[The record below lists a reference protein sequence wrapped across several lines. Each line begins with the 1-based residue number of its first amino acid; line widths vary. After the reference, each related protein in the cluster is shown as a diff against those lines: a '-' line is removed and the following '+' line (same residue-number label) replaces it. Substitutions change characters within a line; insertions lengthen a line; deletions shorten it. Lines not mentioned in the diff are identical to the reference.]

1 MAVAGEGSRWRRPP
15 PLPSERDKR
24 PPRPRAAIA
33 GQQLRPVYE
42 GKFTDRFPELST
54 AGKLLPTGDTAASC
68 LTEVLPR
75 PVTPTTVR
83 KFRNTTNPAPGVE
96 RIFYSRADDPGIAA
110 HLTHGTES
118 RSSLSAASLINPLPK
133 TIFQQKIQD
142 KKEAIYFSNRQASLG
157 RSHDQSSMLP
167 KGLDIINTTFGT
179 KVIQDVSAGELIN
192 PPKTFE
198 EVDKESRE
206 GHNLYLVSHNDYY
219 AGEAINRK
227 YDSPNFSKSF
237 VYGIE
242 TPHFTDGRSVSKSL
256 NWLCDLQSKR
266 AAKIV
271 SKSDDFKEK
280 FQPQLGKVLDPIAET
295 MNVPPGHTFGMLLRP
310 DGYGVGDLLH
320 CRVPCEF
327 LRGKDRERAVLAAVR
342 QSLKKANY
350 ENFDM
355 LLEAFR
361 YYDKNGDGM
370 IDKDD
375 LRKSCFQFNLNLD
388 DELLDSLFDYC
399 DLDKDGLINYLE
411 FANFLNWKDKM
422 AVKEFEEKI
431 ITKGKK
437 LDAPVLPEDTKTND
451 DPLLKQE
458 DLVLK
463 EPASSEKTPK
473 TLTRSTDPVFANYQT
488 TSSQYNAVVGGLP
501 TTCYP
506 VCGVPTIRSD
516 IPAPRI
522 RRISDR
528 TNYGDEAN
536 AYALLFP
543 SVFSQKGVHERDFFK
558 TRPKAEIAR
567 ILHNIGVNISEERF
581 EEIWKQACMK
591 HQKEEVCV
599 GSIRNV
605 LDEVHGSH
613 TKNSC

>member
-1 MAVAGEGSRWRRPP
+1 MAGM
-15 PLPSERDKR
+15 
-24 PPRPRAAIA
+24 
-33 GQQLRPVYE
+33 LRPVYE
-42 GKFTDRFPELST
+42 GRFTDKFPELSA
-54 AGKLLPTGDTAASC
+54 AGKLHPTGDTAASC

-75 PVTPTTVR
+75 PITPTSVR

-96 RIFYSRADDPGIAA
+96 RIFYGRADDPDIAA
-110 HLTHGTES
+110 HLTHGIES

-133 TIFQQKIQD
+133 TSFQQKIQD

-179 KVIQDVSAGELIN
+179 KVIQDISAGELIN

-198 EVDKESRE
+198 EVDKEARE
-206 GHNLYLVSHNDYY
+206 GHDLYIVSHSDYY
-219 AGEAINRK
+219 VGEAINRK

-242 TPHFTDGRSVSKSL
+242 TPHFKDGRSVSKSL
-256 NWLCDLQSKR
+256 NWLYDLQLKR

-271 SKSDDFKEK
+271 SKQSEDFKEK

-295 MNVPPGHTFGMLLRP
+295 MNVPPGHTFGKLLRP
-310 DGYGVGDLLH
+310 DEYVGDLLR

-327 LRGKDRERAVLAAVR
+327 LRGKDRERAVLTAVR

-350 ENFDM
+350 ENFDV
-355 LLEAFR
+355 LVETFR
-361 YYDKNGDGM
+361 HYDKNGDGM
-370 IDKDD
+370 IDKVD
-375 LRKSCFQFNLNLD
+375 LRKSCFQLNVHLD
-388 DELLDSLFDYC
+388 EELLDSLFDYC

-411 FANFLNWKDKM
+411 FANFLNWKNKM
-422 AVKEFEEKI
+422 AIKEFEEKI
-431 ITKGKK
+431 ISKGKK
-437 LDAPVLPEDTKTND
+437 LDAPVLTEDRKINNK
-451 DPLLKQE
+451 PLLKQE

-463 EPASSEKTPK
+463 ELGSSEKAPK
-473 TLTRSTDPVFANYQT
+473 TLTRSAEHVFANYQT

-501 TTCYP
+501 TACYP

-516 IPAPRI
+516 IPAPQI
-522 RRISDR
+522 RRLSDR

-543 SVFSQKGVHERDFFK
+543 SVYSQKGVYERDFSK
-558 TRPKAEIAR
+558 TRPKAEIAQ
-567 ILHNIGVNISEERF
+567 ILHNIGVDISDERF

-599 GSIRNV
+599 ESIRNV
-605 LDEVHGSH
+605 LDEIHGSP
-613 TKNSC
+613 TKPSC

>member
-1 MAVAGEGSRWRRPP
+1 MAG
-15 PLPSERDKR
+15 
-24 PPRPRAAIA
+24 
-33 GQQLRPVYE
+33 QLRPVYE
-42 GKFTDRFPELST
+42 GRFTDRFPELSA
-54 AGKLLPTGDTAASC
+54 AGRLLPTGDTAAGC

-75 PVTPTTVR
+75 PITPTIVR

-96 RIFYSRADDPGIAA
+96 RIFYGRADDPDIAA
-110 HLTHGTES
+110 HLTHGMES
-118 RSSLSAASLINPLPK
+118 CTSLSAASLINPLPK
-133 TIFQQKIQD
+133 TNFQQKIQD
-142 KKEAIYFSNRQASLG
+142 KKEAIYFSNRQAPLG

-167 KGLDIINTTFGT
+167 KGLDVINTTFGT

-198 EVDKESRE
+198 EVDKDSRE
-206 GHNLYLVSHNDYY
+206 GHDLYIVSHNDYY
-219 AGEAINRK
+219 VGEAINRK

-242 TPHFTDGRSVSKSL
+242 TPHFKDGRSVSKSL

-271 SKSDDFKEK
+271 SKRSDDFKEK

-310 DGYGVGDLLH
+310 DEYGVGDLLH
-320 CRVPCEF
+320 RWVPCEF
-327 LRGKDRERAVLAAVR
+327 LHGKDKERAILAAVR
-342 QSLKKANY
+342 QSLKKASY
-350 ENFDM
+350 ENFEM

-361 YYDKNGDGM
+361 HYDKNGDGM

-375 LRKSCFQFNLNLD
+375 LRKSCFQLNLNLD
-388 DELLDSLFDYC
+388 DELLDSLFDCC

-422 AVKEFEEKI
+422 AIKEFEEKI
-431 ITKGKK
+431 ITKGEK
-437 LDAPVLPEDTKTND
+437 LGAPVLPEDTKTND
-451 DPLLKQE
+451 EPLLKQE

-463 EPASSEKTPK
+463 ELGSSEKTPK
-473 TLTRSTDPVFANYQT
+473 TFTRSTDHVFANYQT

-516 IPAPRI
+516 LPAPRI

-528 TNYGDEAN
+528 TNYGDEGN
-536 AYALLFP
+536 AYTLLFP
-543 SVFSQKGVHERDFFK
+543 SVFTQKGVYERDFFK
-558 TRPKAEIAR
+558 TRPKAEIAQ
-567 ILHNIGVNISEERF
+567 ILHNIGVNISDERF
-581 EEIWKQACMK
+581 EEIWKQACLK
-591 HQKEEVCV
+591 HQEDEVCV
-599 GSIRNV
+599 ESIRNV
-605 LDEVHGSH
+605 LDERYGSH
-613 TKNSC
+613 TK

>member
-1 MAVAGEGSRWRRPP
+1 AGK
-15 PLPSERDKR
+15 PLP
-24 PPRPRAAIA
+24 A
-33 GQQLRPVYE
+33 
-42 GKFTDRFPELST
+42 
-54 AGKLLPTGDTAASC
+54 GDTAASC

-75 PVTPTTVR
+75 PITPPTVR
-83 KFRNTTNPAPGVE
+83 KFRNTTNPAPGAE
-96 RIFYSRADDPGIAA
+96 RIFYGRADDPDIAA
-110 HLTHGTES
+110 HLTHGIES

-133 TIFQQKIQD
+133 TNFQQIIQD

-179 KVIQDVSAGELIN
+179 KVIYDVPAGELIN

-198 EVDKESRE
+198 EVDKEARE
-206 GHNLYLVSHNDYY
+206 GHDLYIVSHNDYY
-219 AGEAINRK
+219 VGEAINRK

-242 TPHFTDGRSVSKSL
+242 TPHFKDGRSVSKSL
-256 NWLCDLQSKR
+256 NWLYELQLKK
-266 AAKIV
+266 AAKII
-271 SKSDDFKEK
+271 SKRSDDFKEK
-280 FQPQLGKVLDPIAET
+280 FQPQVGKVLDPIAET
-295 MNVPPGHTFGMLLRP
+295 MNVPLGHTFGMLLRP
-310 DGYGVGDLLH
+310 DEYGVGDLFH
-320 CRVPCEF
+320 WRVPCEF
-327 LRGKDRERAVLAAVR
+327 LHGKGRERAVLAAVR

-350 ENFDM
+350 ENFDT

-361 YYDKNGDGM
+361 HYDKNGDGM
-370 IDKDD
+370 IDKAD
-375 LRKSCFQFNLNLD
+375 LQKSCFQLNLNLD

-411 FANFLNWKDKM
+411 FVNFLNWKDKM

-431 ITKGKK
+431 IKKGEK
-437 LDAPVLPEDTKTND
+437 LDAPVLPEDTKKD
-451 DPLLKQE
+451 YELLLKQE

-463 EPASSEKTPK
+463 EPGSSEKSPK
-473 TLTRSTDPVFANYQT
+473 PPTRLTDHVFASYQT

-528 TNYGDEAN
+528 TSYGDEPD

-543 SVFSQKGVHERDFFK
+543 SIFSQKGVYEGDFFK
-558 TRPKAEIAR
+558 TRPKAEIAQ
-567 ILHNIGVNISEERF
+567 ILHNIGVKISDDVF
-581 EEIWKQACMK
+581 EEAWKQACMK

-599 GSIRNV
+599 ESIRKA
-605 LDEVHGSH
+605 LDEIHVSH
-613 TKNSC
+613 T

>member
-1 MAVAGEGSRWRRPP
+1 MAGR
-15 PLPSERDKR
+15 
-24 PPRPRAAIA
+24 
-33 GQQLRPVYE
+33 LRPVYE
-42 GKFTDRFPELST
+42 GKFTDRFPELSA
-54 AGKLLPTGDTAASC
+54 AGKLLPTGGTAASC

-75 PVTPTTVR
+75 PITPTTVR

-96 RIFYSRADDPGIAA
+96 RIFYGRADDPDIAA
-110 HLTHGTES
+110 HLTHGIES
-118 RSSLSAASLINPLPK
+118 CSSLSAASLINPLPK
-133 TIFQQKIQD
+133 TAFQQKIQD

-157 RSHDQSSMLP
+157 RSHDPSSMLP

-206 GHNLYLVSHNDYY
+206 GHDLYIVSHNDYY
-219 AGEAINRK
+219 VGEAINRK
-227 YDSPNFSKSF
+227 YDSPNFGKSF
-237 VYGIE
+237 VYGVE
-242 TPHFTDGRSVSKSL
+242 TPHFKDGRSVSKSL
-256 NWLCDLQSKR
+256 NWLYDLQLKR

-271 SKSDDFKEK
+271 SKRSDDFKEK
-280 FQPQLGKVLDPIAET
+280 FQPQLGKVIDPIAET
-295 MNVPPGHTFGMLLRP
+295 LTVPPGHTFGMLLRR
-310 DGYGVGDLLH
+310 DEYGVGDLLH
-320 CRVPCEF
+320 CQVPREF
-327 LRGKDRERAVLAAVR
+327 LSGKDRERAVLTAVR
-342 QSLKKANY
+342 QSLKEANY

-355 LLEAFR
+355 LLEAFKH
-361 YYDKNGDGM
+361 YDKNGNGM

-375 LRKSCFQFNLNLD
+375 LRKSCFQLNLNLD
-388 DELLDSLFDYC
+388 DELLGSLFDYC
-399 DLDKDGLINYLE
+399 DLDKDGLINYVE

-422 AVKEFEEKI
+422 AAKEFEEKI
-431 ITKGKK
+431 ITKGEK
-437 LDAPVLPEDTKTND
+437 LDAPVLCEDTKTND
-451 DPLLKQE
+451 EPLLKQE

-463 EPASSEKTPK
+463 EPGSSEKTPK
-473 TLTRSTDPVFANYQT
+473 MLTRSAADHVFANYRT

-528 TNYGDEAN
+528 TNYGDEGN
-536 AYALLFP
+536 VYALLFP
-543 SVFSQKGVHERDFFK
+543 SVFSQKGVYESDFFK

-567 ILHNIGVNISEERF
+567 ILHNIGVNISDERF

-591 HQKEEVCV
+591 YQKEEVCV
-599 GSIRNV
+599 EGIRNV
-605 LDEVHGSH
+605 LDEIHVSH
-613 TKNSC
+613 TKN

>member
-1 MAVAGEGSRWRRPP
+1 MAE
-15 PLPSERDKR
+15 
-24 PPRPRAAIA
+24 
-33 GQQLRPVYE
+33 QLRPVYE
-42 GKFTDRFPELST
+42 GKFTDRFPELSA
-54 AGKLLPTGDTAASC
+54 AGKLFPTGETAANC
-68 LTEVLPR
+68 LTEALPR
-75 PVTPTTVR
+75 PITPTTVR

-96 RIFYSRADDPGIAA
+96 RIFYGRADDPDIAA
-110 HLTHGTES
+110 HLTHGVES
-118 RSSLSAASLINPLPK
+118 RTSPSVASLINPPPK
-133 TIFQQKIQD
+133 TNFQQKIQD
-142 KKEAIYFSNRQASLG
+142 KKEAIYLSNREAPLG

-179 KVIQDVSAGELIN
+179 KVIKDASAGELVN

-198 EVDKESRE
+198 EVDKEARE
-206 GHNLYLVSHNDYY
+206 GHDLYIVSHDDYY

-237 VYGIE
+237 LYGIE
-242 TPHFTDGRSVSKSL
+242 TPHFDDGRNVSKCL

-266 AAKIV
+266 AAQII
-271 SKSDDFKEK
+271 SKRSDDFKEK

-295 MNVPPGHTFGMLLRP
+295 MNVPPDHTFGVLLHP
-310 DGYGVGDLLH
+310 DECGVGDLIH
-320 CRVPCEF
+320 CRLPCEF

-342 QSLKKANY
+342 QSLKKVNY

-361 YYDKNGDGM
+361 HYDKNGDGM
-370 IDKDD
+370 IDKED
-375 LRKSCFQFNLNLD
+375 LRKSCFQLNLNLD

-431 ITKGKK
+431 ITKGKN
-437 LDAPVLPEDTKTND
+437 LNASVLPEDTKTNEE
-451 DPLLKQE
+451 PLLKQE

-463 EPASSEKTPK
+463 EPGSSEKTPK
-473 TLTRSTDPVFANYQT
+473 TLTRSTDRVSANYKT

-501 TTCYP
+501 TTCYR

-522 RRISDR
+522 RRVNDR

-536 AYALLFP
+536 AYGLLFP
-543 SVFSQKGVHERDFFK
+543 SVFSQKGVYESDFFK
-558 TRPKAEIAR
+558 RRPKEEIKQ
-567 ILHNIGVNISEERF
+567 ILCNMGMYTSDERF
-581 EEIWKQACMK
+581 EEIWKQAGMT
-591 HQKEEVCV
+591 HQNEEVCV
-599 GSIRNV
+599 ESIMNV
-605 LDEVHGSH
+605 LDEIHGSH
-613 TKNSC
+613 TKPSC

>member
-1 MAVAGEGSRWRRPP
+1 
-15 PLPSERDKR
+15 
-24 PPRPRAAIA
+24 
-33 GQQLRPVYE
+33 
-42 GKFTDRFPELST
+42 

-75 PVTPTTVR
+75 PITPATVR

-96 RIFYSRADDPGIAA
+96 RIFYGRADDPDIAA
-110 HLTHGTES
+110 HLTHGIES
-118 RSSLSAASLINPLPK
+118 RSSVSAASLINPLPK
-133 TIFQQKIQD
+133 TNFQQKIQD
-142 KKEAIYFSNRQASLG
+142 KKEAIYLSNRQASLG
-157 RSHDQSSMLP
+157 RTHDNSPMLP

-206 GHNLYLVSHNDYY
+206 GHDLYIVSHNDYY

-242 TPHFTDGRSVSKSL
+242 TPHFKDGRSVSKSL
-256 NWLCDLQSKR
+256 NWLYDLQLKR

-271 SKSDDFKEK
+271 SKRSDDFKEK

-295 MNVPPGHTFGMLLRP
+295 LNVPPGHTFGMLLRP
-310 DGYGVGDLLH
+310 DEYGVGHLLH
-320 CRVPCEF
+320 CCVPCEF
-327 LRGKDRERAVLAAVR
+327 LHGKDRERALLTAVR
-342 QSLKKANY
+342 QGLKKAHY

-361 YYDKNGDGM
+361 HYDKSGDGM
-370 IDKDD
+370 IDKDN
-375 LRKSCFQFNLNLD
+375 LRKSCFQLNLNLD
-388 DELLDSLFDYC
+388 DELLDSLFDCC
-399 DLDKDGLINYLE
+399 DLDKDGLINYVE
-411 FANFLNWKDKM
+411 FANFLNWKNKT

-451 DPLLKQE
+451 EPLLKQE
-458 DLVLK
+458 DLVLE
-463 EPASSEKTPK
+463 EPGSSESTPK
-473 TLTRSTDPVFANYQT
+473 MLARSADRVFANYRT

-516 IPAPRI
+516 IPAPRL

-536 AYALLFP
+536 AYVVLFP
-543 SVFSQKGVHERDFFK
+543 SVFSQKGVYESDFFK
-558 TRPKAEIAR
+558 TRPKAEIAQ
-567 ILHNIGVNISEERF
+567 ILRNIGVNISDERF

-599 GSIRNV
+599 ESIRNV
-605 LDEVHGSH
+605 LDEIHVSH
-613 TKNSC
+613 TKN

>member
-1 MAVAGEGSRWRRPP
+1 MAGE
-15 PLPSERDKR
+15 
-24 PPRPRAAIA
+24 
-33 GQQLRPVYE
+33 LRPVYE
-42 GKFTDRFPELST
+42 GKFTDTFPELLA

-68 LTEVLPR
+68 LTEILPR
-75 PVTPTTVR
+75 PITPTTVR

-96 RIFYSRADDPGIAA
+96 RVFYGRADDPDIAP
-110 HLTHGTES
+110 HLTHGIES

-133 TIFQQKIQD
+133 TVFQQKTQD

-157 RSHDQSSMLP
+157 RSHDPSSMLP
-167 KGLDIINTTFGT
+167 KGLDIINTTFGK

-192 PPKTFE
+192 PRKTFE

-206 GHNLYLVSHNDYY
+206 GHDLYIVSHNDYY
-219 AGEAINRK
+219 VGEAMNRK

-237 VYGIE
+237 VYGTE
-242 TPHFTDGRSVSKSL
+242 TSHFKDGRSTYKSL
-256 NWLCDLQSKR
+256 NWLYDLQLKR

-271 SKSDDFKEK
+271 SKQSDDFKEK

-295 MNVPPGHTFGMLLRP
+295 LNVPPGHTFGMLLRR
-310 DGYGVGDLLH
+310 DEHGVGDLLH
-320 CRVPCEF
+320 CWVPFEF
-327 LRGKDRERAVLAAVR
+327 LHGNNRERAVLTAVR

-361 YYDKNGDGM
+361 HYDKNGNGM

-375 LRKSCFQFNLNLD
+375 LRKSCFQLNLNLD

-399 DLDKDGLINYLE
+399 DLDKDGLINYVE

-422 AVKEFEEKI
+422 AAKEFEEKV
-431 ITKGKK
+431 ITKGEK
-437 LDAPVLPEDTKTND
+437 LDPVLPEDTKTND
-451 DPLLKQE
+451 EPLLKEE

-463 EPASSEKTPK
+463 ELGSSKKTPK
-473 TLTRSTDPVFANYQT
+473 TLTRSADHVFANYRT

-516 IPAPRI
+516 LPAPRI

-543 SVFSQKGVHERDFFK
+543 SVFSQKGVYESDFFK
-558 TRPKAEIAR
+558 TRPKAEIAQ
-567 ILHNIGVNISEERF
+567 ILHNIGVNISDERF

-591 HQKEEVCV
+591 YQKEEVCV
-599 GSIRNV
+599 ESIRNL
-605 LDEVHGSH
+605 LDAIHVSH

>member
-1 MAVAGEGSRWRRPP
+1 MAV
-15 PLPSERDKR
+15 
-24 PPRPRAAIA
+24 
-33 GQQLRPVYE
+33 QLRPVYE
-42 GKFTDRFPELST
+42 GKFTDRLPELSA
-54 AGKLLPTGDTAASC
+54 AGKLLPPGETAASC
-68 LTEVLPR
+68 LTEALPR
-75 PVTPTTVR
+75 PITPTTVR

-96 RIFYSRADDPGIAA
+96 RIFYGRADDPDIAA
-110 HLTHGTES
+110 HLTHGIES
-118 RSSLSAASLINPLPK
+118 RSSLSAASLINPIPK
-133 TIFQQKIQD
+133 TIFQQNVQN
-142 KKEAIYFSNRQASLG
+142 KKEAIYFSNRQAPLG

-167 KGLDIINTTFGT
+167 EGLDIINTTFGT
-179 KVIQDVSAGELIN
+179 KVIHDASAGELIN

-198 EVDKESRE
+198 EVDKDSRK
-206 GHNLYLVSHNDYY
+206 GHDLYIVSHNDYY
-219 AGEAINRK
+219 VGEAIDRK

-242 TPHFTDGRSVSKSL
+242 TPHFKDGRSVSQSL
-256 NWLCDLQSKR
+256 NWLSDLESKR

-271 SKSDDFKEK
+271 SKRSDDFKEK

-310 DGYGVGDLLH
+310 DEYGVGDLLH
-320 CRVPCEF
+320 YCVPCEF
-327 LRGKDRERAVLAAVR
+327 LRGKDRERAVLAAIR

-361 YYDKNGDGM
+361 HYDKNGDGM
-370 IDKDD
+370 IDKND
-375 LRKSCFQFNLNLD
+375 LRKSCFQLNLNLD
-388 DELLDSLFDYC
+388 DELLDALFDYC
-399 DLDKDGLINYLE
+399 DLDKDGQINYLE

-431 ITKGKK
+431 ITKG
-437 LDAPVLPEDTKTND
+437 APVLPEDTKIND
-451 DPLLKQE
+451 EPLLKQE

-463 EPASSEKTPK
+463 EPGSSEKTPK
-473 TLTRSTDPVFANYQT
+473 TLTRSRDCVFANYQT

-528 TNYGDEAN
+528 TNYGDEGN

-543 SVFSQKGVHERDFFK
+543 SVFSQKGVYERDFFE
-558 TRPKAEIAR
+558 TRPKAEIAQ
-567 ILHNIGVNISEERF
+567 ILHNIGMDISDERF
-581 EEIWKQACMK
+581 EEIWREACLK
-591 HQKEEVCV
+591 HQKEEVCIE
-599 GSIRNV
+599 SIRGV
-605 LDEVHGSH
+605 LDEMHGSH
-613 TKNSC
+613 TKASC